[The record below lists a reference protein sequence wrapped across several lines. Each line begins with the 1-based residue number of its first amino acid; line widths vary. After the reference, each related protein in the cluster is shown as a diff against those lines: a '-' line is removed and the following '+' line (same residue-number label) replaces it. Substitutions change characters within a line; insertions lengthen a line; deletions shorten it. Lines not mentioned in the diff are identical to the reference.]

1 MHRHAETCVLAY
13 TPEQMFDL
21 VSDIE
26 KYRDFLPWVTGARVI
41 ERKEGALTADLM
53 IGYGPLQE
61 QFTSQ
66 VMLERPK
73 RIDVVGVKGPFRHLE
88 NHWTFEPATKDGK
101 AACAVGFAI
110 EFAFKSF
117 LLQAMMGALF
127 SRSVDHMVEAFERRA
142 AEVYAKSAQ
151 KRTQDTAG
159 ARRAQTR

>member
-1 MHRHAETCVLAY
+1 MHRHAETRVLGY

-26 KYRDFLPWVTGARVI
+26 KYSDFLPWVTGARI
-41 ERKEGALTADLM
+41 TERKDRALTADLM

-61 QFTSQ
+61 RFTSR

-110 EFAFKSF
+110 DFAFKSF

-142 AEVYAKSAQ
+142 AEVYAKPTK
-151 KRTQDTAG
+151 KRTQGAPGTRTA
-159 ARRAQTR
+159 